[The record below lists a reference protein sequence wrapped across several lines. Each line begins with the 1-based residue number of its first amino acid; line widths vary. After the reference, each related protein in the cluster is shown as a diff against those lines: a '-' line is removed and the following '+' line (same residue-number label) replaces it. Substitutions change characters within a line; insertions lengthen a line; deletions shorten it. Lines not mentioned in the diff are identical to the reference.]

1 MPRKTVFSEVHRAGA
16 VPEPWNSRTRFPPG
30 RESSDHIALTTP
42 IPPAIHRIM
51 ASEAAPRVAE
61 SIQEPMAPDAG
72 DATTKPVKRSWRR
85 KYRKMRIKFDEAM
98 TDSDNLIKQEW
109 KAMGTARRLQENND
123 QILDI
128 LLELNDQTRVNSRLR
143 FDLRNLSPADTA
155 VPSLEAGPDP
165 EATKLLLQALR
176 DDLAN
181 GKITAEDFTTQ
192 ADQLHRSQAIQ
203 QTLKS
208 LASLERKVPHTTRQD
223 YADHPVPGIDLSEH
237 APGYMSPTH
246 EDEYLLAT
254 DQLLEQPGFDQS
266 LQHGRPVR
274 LASAQ
279 PPLSEKDLTVR
290 NPDSVYNWLRKHQ
303 PQVFLQDKDAA
314 HHENLSEKSAAHK
327 PTKASAKV
335 KRESAIGTP
344 GPRDHDD
351 EDSAAPEM
359 AKGRRKTGGGDDDT
373 AYRPKGGS
381 SRPTKRKREEGDTP
395 VGKGRKK
402 NRAST
407 GQAG

>member
-1 MPRKTVFSEVHRAGA
+1 
-16 VPEPWNSRTRFPPG
+16 
-30 RESSDHIALTTP
+30 
-42 IPPAIHRIM
+42 M
-51 ASEAAPRVAE
+51 A
-61 SIQEPMAPDAG
+61 QEPPQADAG
-72 DATTKPVKRSWRR
+72 DAVQKPVKRSWRR

-123 QILDI
+123 QLLDI
-128 LLELNDQTRVNSRLR
+128 LLELNDQSRVNPRLR
-143 FDLRNLSPADTA
+143 FDLRKLSPADTA
-155 VPSLEAGPDP
+155 VPSLESGPD
-165 EATKLLLQALR
+165 ALAIKLQLQALR

-181 GKITAEDFTTQ
+181 GAITADEYATR
-192 ADQLHRSQAIQ
+192 ADQLHTSQSIQ

-208 LASLERKVPHTTRQD
+208 LASLEHRVPHTTRHD
-223 YADHPVPGIDLSEH
+223 FADHPVPAIDITEH
-237 APGYMSPTH
+237 APGYMSPAH

-266 LQHGRPVR
+266 LHHGRPIR

-303 PQVFLQDKDAA
+303 PQVFLQDKDGP
-314 HHENLSEKSAAHK
+314 HHENLSEKSAAPK
-327 PTKASAKV
+327 ATKATAKA

-344 GPRDHDD
+344 GPREHEDD
-351 EDSAAPEM
+351 DSAAPETG
-359 AKGRRKTGGGDDDT
+359 KGRRKTGAGDDDT

-381 SRPTKRKREEGDTP
+381 SRPTKRKRDDGDTP
-395 VGKGRKK
+395 IAKGRKK
-402 NRAST
+402 TRPST
-407 GQAG
+407 GPAA